1 MKSIKKKDKAK
12 ESKIIS
18 FLNDRIKRINKRLE
32 NKKEKYKAAKNDLF
46 NDKKFEQDIT
56 SYSRISLLIK
66 K

>member
-1 MKSIKKKDKAK
+1 MKSIKKKDKTK

-18 FLNDRIKRINKRLE
+18 FLNDRIKKINKRLE

>member
-1 MKSIKKKDKAK
+1 MKSIKKKDKTK

>member
-18 FLNDRIKRINKRLE
+18 FLNDRIKKINKRLE